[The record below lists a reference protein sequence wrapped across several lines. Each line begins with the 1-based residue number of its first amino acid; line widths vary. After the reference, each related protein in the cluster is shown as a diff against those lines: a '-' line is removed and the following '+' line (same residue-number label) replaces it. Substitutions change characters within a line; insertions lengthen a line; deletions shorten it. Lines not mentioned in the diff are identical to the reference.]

1 MTTSVIVSLTIA
13 DNPVRQLEVQ
23 LPVFE
28 NKVVRYGQIGNV
40 GGYPLNV
47 AISCCESQAKAMSI
61 IAEESRSV
69 LDGHIGG
76 LMASLMA
83 TISTEKQLS
92 LARLDMYVDC
102 FSYMLKADGFAHDEI
117 VRMRPNIIRTIR
129 ELYPTVIK
137 D

>member
-1 MTTSVIVSLTIA
+1 MTTSVIVSLPIA
-13 DNPVRQLEVQ
+13 DNPVRQIEVQ

-28 NKVVRYGQIGNV
+28 NKVLRYEHISNEE
-40 GGYPLNV
+40 GYPLNV

-61 IAEESRSV
+61 IADESNSV

-83 TISTEKQLS
+83 FISTEKQLS
-92 LARLDMYVDC
+92 IARLDMYVDC
-102 FSYMLKADGFAHDEI
+102 FSYMLKADGFAHEEI
-117 VRMRPNIIRTIR
+117 VKMRTSIIKTIM

>member
-1 MTTSVIVSLTIA
+1 MTTSVIVSLPIA
-13 DNPVRQLEVQ
+13 DNPVRQIEVQ

-28 NKVVRYGQIGNV
+28 NKVLRYEHISNEEC
-40 GGYPLNV
+40 YPLNV

-61 IAEESRSV
+61 IADESNSV

-83 TISTEKQLS
+83 FISTEKQLS
-92 LARLDMYVDC
+92 IARLDMYVDC
-102 FSYMLKADGFAHDEI
+102 FSYMLKADGFAHEEI
-117 VRMRPNIIRTIR
+117 VKMRTSIIKTIM

>member
-1 MTTSVIVSLTIA
+1 MTKSVIVSLPIA
-13 DNPVRQLEVQ
+13 DNPIRQLEVQ

-28 NKVVRYGQIGNV
+28 NRVLRYGQIGNV
-40 GGYPLNV
+40 EGYPLNV
-47 AISCCESQAKAMSI
+47 AISCCENQAKAMSI
-61 IAEESRSV
+61 IADECSSV

-83 TISTEKQLS
+83 FISTEKQLPII
-92 LARLDMYVDC
+92 RLDMYVDC
-102 FSYMLKADGFAHDEI
+102 FSYMLKADGFAHEEI
-117 VRMRPNIIRTIR
+117 VKMRPSIIKTIM

>member
-1 MTTSVIVSLTIA
+1 MTTSVIVSLPIE
-13 DNPVRQLEVQ
+13 DNPIRQLEVQ

-28 NKVVRYGQIGNV
+28 NKLLRYGQIGNEE
-40 GGYPLNV
+40 GYPLNV

-61 IAEESRSV
+61 ITDECNSV
-69 LDGHIGG
+69 LYGHIGG

-83 TISTEKQLS
+83 TISTNKQLS
-92 LARLDMYVDC
+92 LARLDMFVDC
-102 FSYMLKADGFAHDEI
+102 FSYILKADGFAHDEI
-117 VRMRPNIIRTIR
+117 VKMRPNIIRTIR